1 MIYYYGKTLSCPLS
15 LAFSGTPD
23 SRQIQLTGPAPAA
36 AGSCALGSAL
46 LHWHC
51 RRHAVDSRSSKM
63 FQKLLKK
70 KARILKIGPLE
81 KARPE
86 EKAQLQSASP
96 PSRLL
101 APPPFCEFLFCSAT
115 RGFVPL
121 HTETGKINAW
131 DRCCSRRLGLR
142 PLAGSRSIDNS
153 VRMTKLKEQ
162 GVDSAMSMSEGCQ
175 RYELHV

>member
-1 MIYYYGKTLSCPLS
+1 MFDHGRTCQHKKSRTMVESAFSLSFYYIIKLDIILQWKYGWLYSSRIQAGRPQPCTDDTLLWEDSLLPS

-70 KARILKIGPLE
+70 KSSYSQDWPSGESSFRGE
-81 KARPE
+81 S
-86 EKAQLQSASP
+86 SATK
-96 PSRLL
+96 RLPTE
-101 APPPFCEFLFCSAT
+101 PPP
-115 RGFVPL
+115 
-121 HTETGKINAW
+121 
-131 DRCCSRRLGLR
+131 
-142 PLAGSRSIDNS
+142 RSS
-153 VRMTKLKEQ
+153 TVL
-162 GVDSAMSMSEGCQ
+162 
-175 RYELHV
+175 